1 MMGKRGPKPTP
12 TRLRLIIGQTGGGR
26 PIPKNEPQ
34 LPDLPHVPSAPAWL
48 NKYAREKWDEL
59 AGVLQATGLL
69 TGVDLDI
76 FAVFCAC
83 AGQLRTAEEDF
94 ARIAN
99 VDASSH
105 GIVARSASGSLIL
118 NPLFR
123 AIVVLRRD
131 LARLG
136 AELGLSPSARS
147 SIDTDKAG
155 GVDAIASKYG
165 L

>member
-1 MMGKRGPKPTP
+1 MPTK
-12 TRLRLIIGQTGGGR
+12 LRLITGQTGGGR

-34 LPDLPHVPSAPAWL
+34 IPELPNVPIAPAWL
-48 NKYAREKWDEL
+48 NAYARQKWAEL
-59 AGVLQATGLL
+59 APILHL
-69 TGVDLDI
+69 TGVLTSVDVDI
-76 FAVFCAC
+76 LAVFCAC

-99 VDASSH
+99 VDNGSH
-105 GIVARSASGSLIL
+105 GIVARSPTGSLIL
-118 NPLFR
+118 NPRFR

-147 SIDTDKAG
+147 SIDVEKS
-155 GVDAIASKYG
+155 GVDELSAKYN
-165 L
+165 LL